1 MSLYQ
6 IFVIL
11 SIFPAAMAAQN
22 VKTLKLCDDSVA
34 IAAISP
40 KGTVLDFPSN
50 PEKIILG
57 NKNSFSIE
65 YIRNDLAISPS
76 TLSSHSNLFVY
87 LQGRR
92 FTLDLATSQGGAT
105 LYFVRDCDAQKVVG
119 KKHGR

>member
-22 VKTLKLCDDSVA
+22 VKTLRLCDDGVA
-34 IAAISP
+34 TALISP
-40 KGTVLDFPSN
+40 KGTVLDFPAN
-50 PEKIILG
+50 PEKVVLG
-57 NKNSFSIE
+57 TKNSFSIE

-76 TLSSHSNLFVY
+76 TMNARSNLFVY

-92 FTLDLATSQGGAT
+92 FSLDLATSPAGAT
-105 LYFVRDCDAQKVVG
+105 LYFVRDCEAEKVTR
-119 KKHGR
+119 KNHGR